1 VLISTKKTASSESL
15 RDLMSPLA
23 LKSYTSS
30 LEGGDGWVAR
40 WELIGAVATMGKS

>member
-1 VLISTKKTASSESL
+1 MLISTSSESL

-30 LEGGDGWVAR
+30 LEGGDGWKTHV
-40 WELIGAVATMGKS
+40 GS